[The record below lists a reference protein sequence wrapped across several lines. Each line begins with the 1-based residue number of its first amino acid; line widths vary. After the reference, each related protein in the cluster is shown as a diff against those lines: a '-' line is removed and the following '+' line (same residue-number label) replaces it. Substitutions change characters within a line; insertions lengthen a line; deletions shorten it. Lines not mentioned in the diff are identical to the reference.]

1 MLDTLLNYAAYL
13 FGNTLTNIFC
23 VSCWTSCCEK
33 SGDSIINNRTKTISI
48 ILLVIFTFVFNLL
61 LPRPIRFTLTFI
73 LLIFT
78 SYKYF
83 TRDIKTSIILVI
95 TSQLIIW
102 FSEFTFVII
111 ASIFG
116 IENIQELTNEPL
128 IFILLNAY
136 VTIIS
141 FVILMTKLPQKF
153 FKLIN
158 KSTNNI
164 KLNETVMYSII
175 IIVVIVVS
183 TTESYMQL
191 PLPIILT
198 TNVIMAIIFIGL
210 IIMSSTI
217 KSKYNNI
224 NSKYETSITSLR
236 EYEGMIDKYRI
247 YNHENKNELQ
257 TLRNLISKKNT
268 KALKYIDEIIND
280 KIKDNEKIMYK
291 TSKIPEGGLRATIY
305 SKLCTMDELGI
316 KYSLDIA
323 KDIRTVDLINMKED
337 IVLNICKILGVFLDN
352 AIEAVK
358 DLKTK
363 HIGIEIYLMDGD
375 LCVDITNNYEGKLDM
390 NKIGSSKYTTKGGN
404 HGYGLSLVNQIISD
418 YPDRFE
424 NEKSITKNTFTQKIK
439 IKM

>member
-1 MLDTLLNYAAYL
+1 MNELI
-13 FGNTLTNIFC
+13 NILIYFF
-23 VSCWTSCCEK
+23 S
-33 SGDSIINNRTKTISI
+33 NA
-48 ILLVIFTFVFNLL
+48 LMFVFSIYCWILCKKEKIKLSNSKFLVSVIL
-61 LPRPIRFTLTFI
+61 MAISAIAIDAILPKPIRFFSNFVI
-73 LLIFT
+73 LYIAC
-78 SYKYF
+78 YF
-83 TRDIKTSIILVI
+83 TVNKNSRISFLSVL
-95 TSQLIIW
+95 TSQLTLW

-116 IENIQELTNEPL
+116 NDNIQESINSNIILFMILNIY
-128 IFILLNAY
+128 IFIISILLLK
-136 VTIIS
+136 I
-141 FVILMTKLPQKF
+141 KLPQKLF
-153 FKLIN
+153 ALFDSVSESIK
-158 KSTNNI
+158 NNEAI
-164 KLNETVMYSII
+164 AYTLMI
-175 IIVVIVVS
+175 VIVIAVS

-198 TNVIMAIIFIGL
+198 TNVIMTIIFIGL

-247 YNHENKNELQ
+247 SNHENKNELL

-305 SKLCTMDELGI
+305 AKLCTMDELGI

-375 LCVDITNNYEGKLDM
+375 LCVDITNKYEGKLDM
-390 NKIGSSKYTTKGGN
+390 NKIGNSKYTTKGGN
-404 HGYGLSLVNQIISD
+404 HGYGLSLVNQIIND
-418 YPDRFE
+418 YPGVFE

>member
-1 MLDTLLNYAAYL
+1 MDIIIEIITTFLGSYCLSLFYVYSWNIFEKDEGNLLSNRNKIASMIISIFMTITTLFLNDL
-13 FGNTLTNIFC
+13 KTLKMIINLVVFCLTNYFLFSKN
-23 VSCWTSCCEK
+23 VRK
-33 SGDSIINNRTKTISI
+33 SLIS
-48 ILLVIFTFVFNLL
+48 LLV
-61 LPRPIRFTLTFI
+61 
-73 LLIFT
+73 
-78 SYKYF
+78 
-83 TRDIKTSIILVI
+83 
-95 TSQLIIW
+95 SQLINII
-102 FSEFTFVII
+102 SE
-111 ASIFG
+111 
-116 IENIQELTNEPL
+116 L
-128 IFILLNAY
+128 IFIVPMNLILKENFASFANSIIGLLTINIII
-136 VTIIS
+136 TIIS
-141 FVILMTKLPQKF
+141 FIILATKAPT
-153 FKLIN
+153 
-158 KSTNNI
+158 KSYNIIIKATNNSKNSDVI
-164 KLNETVMYSII
+164 TYTFII
-175 IIVVIVVS
+175 FTFAITS
-183 TTESYMQL
+183 TTASYL
-191 PLPIILT
+191 KW
-198 TNVIMAIIFIGL
+198 NAIYVL
-210 IIMSSTI
+210 IINTGLFMLFIFVALKFAKTKNSFDEIS
-217 KSKYNNI
+217 
-224 NSKYETSITSLR
+224 SKYETSITSLR

-268 KALKYIDEIIND
+268 KALKYIDSILDN

-305 SKLCTMDELGI
+305 SKLCMMDELGI

>member
-1 MLDTLLNYAAYL
+1 MLDLIINILLSFIGTYFVTLFFIYCWKNLNQKRNLLNFHDIIIATIISLITSVNMVIIQIYL
-13 FGNTLTNIFC
+13 IKILTNIFIF
-23 VSCWTSCCEK
+23 
-33 SGDSIINNRTKTISI
+33 II
-48 ILLVIFTFVFNLL
+48 FNYL
-61 LPRPIRFTLTFI
+61 F
-73 LLIFT
+73 
-78 SYKYF
+78 Y
-83 TRDIKTSIILVI
+83 TRDIKKSITMTILL
-95 TSQLIIW
+95 QLIVML
-102 FSEFTFVII
+102 SEVIYAIICTVIFKFDVTSPVPYINLVNNIGTTIVSLLLWKTSYPRRIYNFIVNSIQSFKQREIII
-111 ASIFG
+111 ATFLMLMVAIISTMAVYMNWNYIIVLSINTF
-116 IENIQELTNEPL
+116 L
-128 IFILLNAY
+128 IFVFVFISIKFANA
-136 VTIIS
+136 
-141 FVILMTKLPQKF
+141 Q
-153 FKLIN
+153 
-158 KSTNNI
+158 
-164 KLNETVMYSII
+164 
-175 IIVVIVVS
+175 
-183 TTESYMQL
+183 
-191 PLPIILT
+191 
-198 TNVIMAIIFIGL
+198 
-210 IIMSSTI
+210 
-217 KSKYNNI
+217 SKYNEI
-224 NSKYETSITSLR
+224 NNKYETSITSLR
-236 EYEGMIDKYRI
+236 EYEAMIDKYRI

-268 KALKYIDEIIND
+268 KALKYIDSILDN
-280 KIKDNEKIMYK
+280 KIKDNEKIMHK

>member
-1 MLDTLLNYAAYL
+1 MNELI
-13 FGNTLTNIFC
+13 NILIYFF
-23 VSCWTSCCEK
+23 S
-33 SGDSIINNRTKTISI
+33 NA
-48 ILLVIFTFVFNLL
+48 LMFVFSIYCWILCKKEKIKLSNSKFLVSVIL
-61 LPRPIRFTLTFI
+61 MAISAIAIDAILPKPIRFFSNFVI
-73 LLIFT
+73 LYIAC
-78 SYKYF
+78 YF
-83 TRDIKTSIILVI
+83 TVNKNSRISFLSVL
-95 TSQLIIW
+95 TSQLTLW

-116 IENIQELTNEPL
+116 NDNIQESINSNIILFMILNIY
-128 IFILLNAY
+128 IFIISILLLK
-136 VTIIS
+136 I
-141 FVILMTKLPQKF
+141 KLPQKLF
-153 FKLIN
+153 ALFDSVSESIK
-158 KSTNNI
+158 NNEAI
-164 KLNETVMYSII
+164 AYTLMI
-175 IIVVIVVS
+175 VIVIAVS

-198 TNVIMAIIFIGL
+198 TNVIMTIIFIGL

-247 YNHENKNELQ
+247 SNHENKNELL

-305 SKLCTMDELGI
+305 AKLCTMDELGI

-363 HIGIEIYLMDGD
+363 HIGIEIYLMDGY
-375 LCVDITNNYEGKLDM
+375 LCVDITNKYEGKLDM
-390 NKIGSSKYTTKGGN
+390 NKIGNSKYTTKGGN

-418 YPDRFE
+418 YPDVFE

>member
-1 MLDTLLNYAAYL
+1 MLDLIINILLSFIGTYFVTLFFIYCWKNLNQKRNLLNFHDIIIATIISLITSVNMVIIQIYL
-13 FGNTLTNIFC
+13 IKILTNIFIF
-23 VSCWTSCCEK
+23 
-33 SGDSIINNRTKTISI
+33 II
-48 ILLVIFTFVFNLL
+48 FNYL
-61 LPRPIRFTLTFI
+61 F
-73 LLIFT
+73 
-78 SYKYF
+78 Y
-83 TRDIKTSIILVI
+83 TRDIKKSITMTILL
-95 TSQLIIW
+95 QLIVML
-102 FSEFTFVII
+102 SEEIYAIICTVIFKFDVTSPVPYINLVNNIGTTIVSLLLWKTSYPRRIYNFIVNSIQSFKQREIII
-111 ASIFG
+111 ATFLMLMVAIISTMAVYMNWNYIIVLSINTF
-116 IENIQELTNEPL
+116 L
-128 IFILLNAY
+128 IFVFVFISIKFANA
-136 VTIIS
+136 
-141 FVILMTKLPQKF
+141 Q
-153 FKLIN
+153 
-158 KSTNNI
+158 
-164 KLNETVMYSII
+164 
-175 IIVVIVVS
+175 
-183 TTESYMQL
+183 
-191 PLPIILT
+191 
-198 TNVIMAIIFIGL
+198 
-210 IIMSSTI
+210 
-217 KSKYNNI
+217 SKYNEI
-224 NSKYETSITSLR
+224 NNKYETSITSLR
-236 EYEGMIDKYRI
+236 EYEAMIDKYRI

-268 KALKYIDEIIND
+268 KALKYIDSILDN
-280 KIKDNEKIMYK
+280 KIKDNEKIMHK

-305 SKLCTMDELGI
+305 SKLCTMDEIGI

-418 YPDRFE
+418 YPDVFE

>member
-1 MLDTLLNYAAYL
+1 MLDGFMTYIMNFVGACFTNLFFIYCLKNITRNGSKTLVIRDFY
-13 FGNTLTNIFC
+13 IC
-23 VSCWTSCCEK
+23 
-33 SGDSIINNRTKTISI
+33 I
-48 ILLVIFTFVFNLL
+48 ILSLISTFVIVMIPFYMTRILINISL
-61 LPRPIRFTLTFI
+61 FI
-73 LLIFT
+73 LF
-78 SYKYF
+78 SYFFYTK
-83 TRDIKTSIILVI
+83 DLKTSIITTILL
-95 TSQLIIW
+95 QLIIIL
-102 FSEFTFVII
+102 SEVIYAIICTVIFKFDVISSVPYINLVNNIGTTMVSLLLWKISYPRKIYNFIVNSIQSFKQREIII
-111 ASIFG
+111 ATFLMLMVAIISTMAVYMNWNYIVVLSINTF
-116 IENIQELTNEPL
+116 L
-128 IFILLNAY
+128 IFVFVFISIKFANA
-136 VTIIS
+136 
-141 FVILMTKLPQKF
+141 Q
-153 FKLIN
+153 N
-158 KSTNNI
+158 
-164 KLNETVMYSII
+164 
-175 IIVVIVVS
+175 
-183 TTESYMQL
+183 
-191 PLPIILT
+191 
-198 TNVIMAIIFIGL
+198 
-210 IIMSSTI
+210 
-217 KSKYNNI
+217 KYNEI
-224 NSKYETSITSLR
+224 NNKYETSITSLR

-268 KALKYIDEIIND
+268 KALKYINSILDN

-305 SKLCTMDELGI
+305 SKLCMMDELGI

-375 LCVDITNNYEGKLDM
+375 LCVDITNNYEGKFDM

-418 YPDRFE
+418 YPDVFE

>member
-1 MLDTLLNYAAYL
+1 MNELI
-13 FGNTLTNIFC
+13 NILIYFF
-23 VSCWTSCCEK
+23 S
-33 SGDSIINNRTKTISI
+33 NA
-48 ILLVIFTFVFNLL
+48 LMFVFSIYCWILCKKEKIKLSNSKFLVSVIL
-61 LPRPIRFTLTFI
+61 MAISAIAIDAILPKPIRFFSNFVI
-73 LLIFT
+73 LYIAC
-78 SYKYF
+78 YF
-83 TRDIKTSIILVI
+83 TVNKNSRISFLSVL
-95 TSQLIIW
+95 TSQLTLW

-116 IENIQELTNEPL
+116 NDNIQESINSNIILFMILNIY
-128 IFILLNAY
+128 IFIISILLLK
-136 VTIIS
+136 I
-141 FVILMTKLPQKF
+141 KLPQKLF
-153 FKLIN
+153 ALFDSVSESIK
-158 KSTNNI
+158 NNEAI
-164 KLNETVMYSII
+164 AYTLMI
-175 IIVVIVVS
+175 VIVIAVS

-198 TNVIMAIIFIGL
+198 TNVIMTIIFIGL

-247 YNHENKNELQ
+247 YNHENKNELL

-305 SKLCTMDELGI
+305 AKLCTMDELGI

-375 LCVDITNNYEGKLDM
+375 LCVDITNKYEGKLDM

-418 YPDRFE
+418 YPGVFE

>member
-1 MLDTLLNYAAYL
+1 MLDLIINILLSFIGTYFVTLFFIYCWKNLNQKRNLLNFHDIIIATIISLITSVNMVIIQIYL
-13 FGNTLTNIFC
+13 IKILTNIFIF
-23 VSCWTSCCEK
+23 
-33 SGDSIINNRTKTISI
+33 II
-48 ILLVIFTFVFNLL
+48 FNYL
-61 LPRPIRFTLTFI
+61 F
-73 LLIFT
+73 
-78 SYKYF
+78 Y
-83 TRDIKTSIILVI
+83 TRDIKKSITMTILL
-95 TSQLIIW
+95 QLIVML
-102 FSEFTFVII
+102 SEVIYAIICTVIFKFDVTSPVPYINLVNNIGTTIVSLLLWKTSYPRRIYNFIVNSIQSFKQREIII
-111 ASIFG
+111 ATFLMLMVAIISTMAVYMNWNYIIVLSINTF
-116 IENIQELTNEPL
+116 L
-128 IFILLNAY
+128 IFVFVFISIKFANA
-136 VTIIS
+136 
-141 FVILMTKLPQKF
+141 Q
-153 FKLIN
+153 
-158 KSTNNI
+158 
-164 KLNETVMYSII
+164 
-175 IIVVIVVS
+175 
-183 TTESYMQL
+183 
-191 PLPIILT
+191 
-198 TNVIMAIIFIGL
+198 
-210 IIMSSTI
+210 
-217 KSKYNNI
+217 SKYNEI
-224 NSKYETSITSLR
+224 NNKYETSITSLR
-236 EYEGMIDKYRI
+236 EYEAMIDKYRI

-268 KALKYIDEIIND
+268 KALKYIDSILDN
-280 KIKDNEKIMYK
+280 KIKDNEKIMHK

-305 SKLCTMDELGI
+305 AKLCTMDELGI

-418 YPDRFE
+418 YPGVFE

>member
-1 MLDTLLNYAAYL
+1 MNELI
-13 FGNTLTNIFC
+13 NILIYFF
-23 VSCWTSCCEK
+23 S
-33 SGDSIINNRTKTISI
+33 NA
-48 ILLVIFTFVFNLL
+48 LMFVFSIYCWILCKKEKIKLSNSKFLVSVIL
-61 LPRPIRFTLTFI
+61 MAISAIAIDAILPKPIRFFSNFVI
-73 LLIFT
+73 LYIAC
-78 SYKYF
+78 YF
-83 TRDIKTSIILVI
+83 TVNKNSRISFLSVL
-95 TSQLIIW
+95 TSQLTLW

-116 IENIQELTNEPL
+116 NDNIQESINSNIILFMILNIY
-128 IFILLNAY
+128 IFIISILLLK
-136 VTIIS
+136 I
-141 FVILMTKLPQKF
+141 KLPQKLF
-153 FKLIN
+153 ALFDSVSESIK
-158 KSTNNI
+158 NNEAI
-164 KLNETVMYSII
+164 AYTLMI
-175 IIVVIVVS
+175 VIVIAVS

-198 TNVIMAIIFIGL
+198 TNVIMTIIFIGL

-247 YNHENKNELQ
+247 YNHENKNELL

-305 SKLCTMDELGI
+305 AKLCTMDELGI

-375 LCVDITNNYEGKLDM
+375 LCVDITNKYEGKLDM
-390 NKIGSSKYTTKGGN
+390 NKIGNSKYTTKGGN

-418 YPDRFE
+418 YPDVFE

>member
-1 MLDTLLNYAAYL
+1 MA
-13 FGNTLTNIFC
+13 
-23 VSCWTSCCEK
+23 
-33 SGDSIINNRTKTISI
+33 ISAI
-48 ILLVIFTFVFNLL
+48 AIDAIL
-61 LPRPIRFTLTFI
+61 PKPIRFFSNFVI
-73 LLIFT
+73 LYIAC
-78 SYKYF
+78 YF
-83 TRDIKTSIILVI
+83 TVNKNSRISFLSVL
-95 TSQLIIW
+95 TSQLTLW

-116 IENIQELTNEPL
+116 NDNIQESINSNIILFMILNIY
-128 IFILLNAY
+128 IFIISILLLK
-136 VTIIS
+136 I
-141 FVILMTKLPQKF
+141 KLPQKLF
-153 FKLIN
+153 ALFDSVSESIK
-158 KSTNNI
+158 NNEAI
-164 KLNETVMYSII
+164 AYTLMI
-175 IIVVIVVS
+175 VIVIAVS

-198 TNVIMAIIFIGL
+198 TNVIMTIIFIGL

-247 YNHENKNELQ
+247 SNHENKNELL

-305 SKLCTMDELGI
+305 AKLCTMDELGI

-418 YPDRFE
+418 YPDVFE

>member
-1 MLDTLLNYAAYL
+1 MLDLIINILLSFIGTYFVTLFFIYCWKNLNQKRNLLNFHDIIIATIISLITSVNMVIIQIYL
-13 FGNTLTNIFC
+13 IKILTNIFIF
-23 VSCWTSCCEK
+23 
-33 SGDSIINNRTKTISI
+33 II
-48 ILLVIFTFVFNLL
+48 FNYL
-61 LPRPIRFTLTFI
+61 F
-73 LLIFT
+73 
-78 SYKYF
+78 Y
-83 TRDIKTSIILVI
+83 TRDIKKSITMTILL
-95 TSQLIIW
+95 QLIVML
-102 FSEFTFVII
+102 SEVIYAIICTVIFKFDVTSPVPYINLVNNIGTTIVSLLLWKTSYPRRIYNFIVNSIQSFKQREIII
-111 ASIFG
+111 ATFLMLMVAIISTMAVYMNWNYIIVLSINTF
-116 IENIQELTNEPL
+116 L
-128 IFILLNAY
+128 IFVFVFISIKFANA
-136 VTIIS
+136 
-141 FVILMTKLPQKF
+141 Q
-153 FKLIN
+153 
-158 KSTNNI
+158 
-164 KLNETVMYSII
+164 
-175 IIVVIVVS
+175 
-183 TTESYMQL
+183 
-191 PLPIILT
+191 
-198 TNVIMAIIFIGL
+198 
-210 IIMSSTI
+210 
-217 KSKYNNI
+217 SKYNEI
-224 NSKYETSITSLR
+224 NNKYETSITSLR
-236 EYEGMIDKYRI
+236 EYEAMIDKYRI

-268 KALKYIDEIIND
+268 KALKYIDSILDN
-280 KIKDNEKIMYK
+280 KIKDNEKIMHK

-418 YPDRFE
+418 YPDVFE

>member
-1 MLDTLLNYAAYL
+1 MDIIIEIITTFRGSYCLSLFYVYSWNIFEKDEGNLLSNRNKIASMIISIFMTITTLFLNDL
-13 FGNTLTNIFC
+13 KTLKMIINLVVFCLTNYFLFSKN
-23 VSCWTSCCEK
+23 VRK
-33 SGDSIINNRTKTISI
+33 SLIS
-48 ILLVIFTFVFNLL
+48 LLV
-61 LPRPIRFTLTFI
+61 
-73 LLIFT
+73 
-78 SYKYF
+78 
-83 TRDIKTSIILVI
+83 
-95 TSQLIIW
+95 SQLINII
-102 FSEFTFVII
+102 SE
-111 ASIFG
+111 
-116 IENIQELTNEPL
+116 L
-128 IFILLNAY
+128 IFIVPMNLILKENFASFANSIIGLLTINIII
-136 VTIIS
+136 TIIS
-141 FVILMTKLPQKF
+141 FIILATKAPT
-153 FKLIN
+153 
-158 KSTNNI
+158 KSYNIIIKATNNSKNSDVI
-164 KLNETVMYSII
+164 TYTFII
-175 IIVVIVVS
+175 FTFAITS
-183 TTESYMQL
+183 TTASYL
-191 PLPIILT
+191 KW
-198 TNVIMAIIFIGL
+198 NAIYVL
-210 IIMSSTI
+210 IINTGLFMLFIFVALKFAKTKNSFDEIS
-217 KSKYNNI
+217 
-224 NSKYETSITSLR
+224 SKYETSITSLR
-236 EYEGMIDKYRI
+236 EYEAMIDKYRI

-268 KALKYIDEIIND
+268 KALKYIDSILDN

-305 SKLCTMDELGI
+305 SKLCIMDELGI

>member
-1 MLDTLLNYAAYL
+1 MAISA
-13 FGNTLTNIFC
+13 I
-23 VSCWTSCCEK
+23 
-33 SGDSIINNRTKTISI
+33 TIDA
-48 ILLVIFTFVFNLL
+48 IL
-61 LPRPIRFTLTFI
+61 PKPIRFFSNFVI
-73 LLIFT
+73 LYIAC
-78 SYKYF
+78 YF
-83 TRDIKTSIILVI
+83 TVNKNSRISFLSVL
-95 TSQLIIW
+95 TSQLTLW

-116 IENIQELTNEPL
+116 NDNIQESINSNIILFMILNIY
-128 IFILLNAY
+128 IFIISILLLK
-136 VTIIS
+136 I
-141 FVILMTKLPQKF
+141 KLPQKLF
-153 FKLIN
+153 ALFDSVSESIK
-158 KSTNNI
+158 NNEAI
-164 KLNETVMYSII
+164 AYTLMI
-175 IIVVIVVS
+175 VIVIAVS

-198 TNVIMAIIFIGL
+198 TNVIMTIIFIGL

-247 YNHENKNELQ
+247 SNHENKNELL

-305 SKLCTMDELGI
+305 AKLCTMDELGI

-375 LCVDITNNYEGKLDM
+375 LCVDITNKYEGKLDM
-390 NKIGSSKYTTKGGN
+390 NKIGNSKYTTKGGN

-418 YPDRFE
+418 YPDVFE

>member
-1 MLDTLLNYAAYL
+1 MLDLIINILLSFIGTYFVTLFFIYCWKNLNQKRNLLNFHDIIIATIISLITSVNMVIIQIYL
-13 FGNTLTNIFC
+13 IKILTNIFIF
-23 VSCWTSCCEK
+23 
-33 SGDSIINNRTKTISI
+33 II
-48 ILLVIFTFVFNLL
+48 FNYL
-61 LPRPIRFTLTFI
+61 F
-73 LLIFT
+73 
-78 SYKYF
+78 Y
-83 TRDIKTSIILVI
+83 TRDIKKSITMTILL
-95 TSQLIIW
+95 QLIVML
-102 FSEFTFVII
+102 SEVIYAIICTVIFKFDVTSPVPYINLVNNIGTTIVSLLLWKTSYPRRIYNFIVNSIQSFKQREIII
-111 ASIFG
+111 ATFLMLMVAIISTMAVYMNWNYIIVLSINTF
-116 IENIQELTNEPL
+116 L
-128 IFILLNAY
+128 IFVFVFISIKFANA
-136 VTIIS
+136 
-141 FVILMTKLPQKF
+141 Q
-153 FKLIN
+153 
-158 KSTNNI
+158 
-164 KLNETVMYSII
+164 
-175 IIVVIVVS
+175 
-183 TTESYMQL
+183 
-191 PLPIILT
+191 
-198 TNVIMAIIFIGL
+198 
-210 IIMSSTI
+210 
-217 KSKYNNI
+217 SKYNEI
-224 NSKYETSITSLR
+224 NNKYETSITSLR
-236 EYEGMIDKYRI
+236 EYEAMIDKYRI

-268 KALKYIDEIIND
+268 KALKYIDSILDN
-280 KIKDNEKIMYK
+280 KIKDNEKIMHK

-305 SKLCTMDELGI
+305 SKLCMMDELGI

>member
-1 MLDTLLNYAAYL
+1 MSVL
-13 FGNTLTNIFC
+13 
-23 VSCWTSCCEK
+23 
-33 SGDSIINNRTKTISI
+33 
-48 ILLVIFTFVFNLL
+48 
-61 LPRPIRFTLTFI
+61 
-73 LLIFT
+73 
-78 SYKYF
+78 
-83 TRDIKTSIILVI
+83 
-95 TSQLIIW
+95 TSQLTLW

-116 IENIQELTNEPL
+116 NDNIQESINSNIILFMILNIY
-128 IFILLNAY
+128 IFIISILLLK
-136 VTIIS
+136 I
-141 FVILMTKLPQKF
+141 KLPQKLF
-153 FKLIN
+153 ALFDSVSESIK
-158 KSTNNI
+158 NNEAI
-164 KLNETVMYSII
+164 AYTLMI
-175 IIVVIVVS
+175 VIVIAVS

-198 TNVIMAIIFIGL
+198 TNVIMTIIFIGL

-247 YNHENKNELQ
+247 SNHENKNELL

-305 SKLCTMDELGI
+305 AKLCTMDELGI

-375 LCVDITNNYEGKLDM
+375 LCVDITNKYEGKLDM
-390 NKIGSSKYTTKGGN
+390 NKIGNSKYTTKGGN

-418 YPDRFE
+418 YPDVFE